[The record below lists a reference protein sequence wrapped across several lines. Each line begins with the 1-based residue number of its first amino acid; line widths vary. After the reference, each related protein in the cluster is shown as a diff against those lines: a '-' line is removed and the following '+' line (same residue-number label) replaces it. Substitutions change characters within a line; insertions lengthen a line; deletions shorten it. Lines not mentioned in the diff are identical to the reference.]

1 MEKNIKQKH
10 LEQLEEYSFKV
21 TQYVM
26 PGGGDKNP
34 IHPFKKLPKIL
45 SDDEEFMIECIE
57 IDNGESFKLAS
68 KRLKKDKG
76 FVLEALQYS
85 NTNYDDLNPKLKC
98 DSDVIKEAQANDFKY
113 FGKEILNDKNT
124 IYEIFKNSYNK
135 EFKSYKLIPN
145 RIRSDINFFLKLLSI
160 PNQTSIQLSCSGRC
174 LLWATNKVI
183 NNNKI
188 INTALKRE
196 PSSLKYLSK
205 TTQSDKKILDYVLKK
220 AGFLPKN
227 IEKKLLK
234 KKSFIMK
241 KIKYDYGHIYDDLED
256 KFKNDKDIAFAAF
269 KINPDINY
277 NCLPKKFKDD
287 PKFLIRVV
295 NSLKKDDSEI
305 YEDICEDLNRFK
317 HLEIVKK
324 PLNKIKNLMKNI

>member
-1 MEKNIKQKH
+1 MMKKDIRQKY
-10 LEQLEEYSFKV
+10 LDQLDEYRLKV
-21 TQYVM
+21 TQSVM
-26 PGGGDKNP
+26 PGGGDKDP
-34 IHPFKKLPKIL
+34 IYPFKKLPKIL
-45 SDDEEFMIECIE
+45 SDDEDFMIQCIE
-57 IDNGESFKLAS
+57 IDGESFQFAS
-68 KRLKKDKG
+68 KRLKNDKS
-76 FVLEALQYS
+76 FVLEAFLYP
-85 NTNYDDLNPKLKC
+85 NTNYEYLNPKLKC
-98 DSDVIKEAQANDFKY
+98 DVDVIKQALANDFKY
-113 FGKEILNDKNT
+113 FGKEILNDKNK
-124 IYEIFKNSYNK
+124 IYEIFKNSYDK

-160 PNQTSIQLSCSGRC
+160 PNQTSQQLVCSGKC

-205 TTQSDKKILDYVLKK
+205 KTQSDKKIIDYVMKK

-241 KIKYDYGHIYDDLED
+241 YLKFNLGHIYDDLED

-269 KINPDINY
+269 KINPEINY
-277 NCLPKKFKDD
+277 DRLTKKFKND

-295 NSLKKDDSEI
+295 NSLKKEDFQI
-305 YEDICEDLNRFK
+305 YEDVYKDLNRFK
-317 HLEIVKK
+317 HLEITKK
-324 PLNKIKNLMKNI
+324 PLNKIKNLIKNI